1 MSKKTKPPIAISLL
15 SIVYN
20 SSQQA
25 TEIAHFTVLRK
36 KVKYVVIVFTR

>member
-1 MSKKTKPPIAISLL
+1 MSKKTKPPIPISVA

-20 SSQQA
+20 GSQQA
-25 TEIAHFTVLRK
+25 NEVAHFTVFHK